1 MKQQT
6 KTNLLLAAILTF
18 VLAVGLILA
27 VSVVMPTKVRAESDV
42 ILSQTF
48 DGADVP
54 AGWEDLIGSV
64 EDGMGQVKQGGL
76 YNIPLPTE
84 SLVASNNYEVSFD
97 IIENAPVDGDAFYF
111 HILGLDGDAPES
123 DGLKS
128 LYLKTAA
135 NGQYWCITP
144 TASYHPI
151 YNNSGDEHGGING
164 TPVDLTEKHTI
175 KFVHCEG
182 YCELWIDGV
191 RRAVSHLSHFG
202 NTNYD
207 SRIAVTE
214 GTITGFAFDART
226 SISIDNVT
234 IKEAKGTSAVYTDT
248 NDSTSVGSSKVFPL
262 AAQELYHDNFEIVG
276 KFAYADITASNY
288 YPTIKLYGLNN
299 SSGLNKIMIPNPNN
313 NEQQIQVPNDYGVA
327 FQAMVN
333 GASVTPQIYAR
344 NPEKEAPDF
353 WASANG
359 NAVTCNETDG
369 VEYRIQ
375 VFGDNIRYYINGEL
389 KIETTFTTLGIV
401 KGHTQ
406 YIRIQS
412 GGGGAYWT
420 DFSYQGFDKET
431 AVTIAT
437 DKTRAKL
444 GEEITLRATMFG
456 AETAETFDWY
466 VDNVA
471 KEVSDLTLTLSDL
484 TEGAHTIVYKSESF
498 VSNEITVEVFDNM
511 ITIESD
517 KSSGYATD
525 TFTFTAD
532 LSGDFTEDAPVW
544 YLDGEALEGETGET
558 LTLTELSV
566 GTHKIV
572 LKNATVTSN
581 EVEIT
586 VNEGTLTLTTAKN
599 NYQITESATVTAE
612 TVGVLESDTLT
623 WKVNGDAVE
632 VEDKVLTIDLSAYK
646 KGDVIIVECK
656 TASGL
661 ESSVTINIYFDIMA
675 EISADSNY
683 KVLNAIEL
691 KAGENYGT
699 FACAEDADGNYL
711 YAIKEADSNFTLS
724 GAIPETMSFA
734 LSYEMYV
741 PEVINNTNY
750 SYPGFTG
757 LNSKYPQGFVEIA
770 VEVNKNGF
778 RPYIKDQAANMEYD
792 VADYGFGTDLSY
804 SGIAKKGDWN
814 KVSYVVSG
822 KYLAMYINDVQV
834 YFVNYPNMTLPSAV
848 AFNVFPDGGSGIPYI
863 RFRNIAV
870 SGIREERPALSS
882 VSISTGKTKIEV
894 NETLEF
900 KANVTPYNADYSAI
914 EWYVNDVKV
923 DGANTLSYVFSSDKA
938 GEYKIYCK
946 IDGISSAVK
955 TVTVEAGGKT
965 PSDGGKLPTYAIAL
979 IAVGAALI
987 VGGGAAAAVIVV
999 KKRKSAGVT
1008 ANDKQT
1014 ADSSD
1019 ENK

>member
-27 VSVVMPTKVRAESDV
+27 ASVVMPTKVRAESDV

-76 YNIPLPTE
+76 YSIPLPAE
-84 SLVASNNYEVSFD
+84 SLVESNNYEVSFD
-97 IIENAPVDGDAFYF
+97 IIRKGEQGDAFFF
-111 HILGLDGDAPES
+111 HIIGLNGNDNTNI
-123 DGLKS
+123 
-128 LYLKTAA
+128 YLASEG
-135 NGQYWCITP
+135 NGQYW
-144 TASYHPI
+144 SLSDFHGHPV
-151 YNNSGDEHGGING
+151 YNNSGEEHGGLNYAG
-164 TPVDLTEKHTI
+164 VDLTQKHTVKI
-175 KFVHCEG
+175 VHFDG
-182 YCELWIDGV
+182 YVELWLDGT

-202 NTNYD
+202 NNNYHA
-207 SRIAVTE
+207 RGEITE
-214 GTITGFAFDART
+214 GKIAGFAFDARLDLY
-226 SISIDNVT
+226 IDNVQ
-234 IKEAKGTSAVYTDT
+234 IKEAKGASVTYSEHSDNMTTD
-248 NDSTSVGSSKVFPL
+248 SSRIFPL
-262 AAQELYHDNFEIVG
+262 SAQNLYNGNFEVVA
-276 KFAYADITASNY
+276 KFAYADITATNY
-288 YPTIKLYGLNN
+288 YPNVTIYGLNN
-299 SSGLNKIMIPNPNN
+299 STGDTNN
-313 NEQQIQVPNDYGVA
+313 GNHYGVA
-327 FQAMVN
+327 FQAY
-333 GASVTPQIYAR
+333 ADREYITPQIFAR
-344 NPEKEAPDF
+344 KVVSIDDTNGKENSD
-353 WASANG
+353 WASASG
-359 NAVTCNETDG
+359 DAVTCNSTDG

-375 VFGDNIRYYINGEL
+375 VFGDNIRYYVNGEL
-389 KIETTFTTLGIV
+389 KIETTFTELGIE
-401 KGHTQ
+401 KGHAQ

-412 GGGGAYWT
+412 GFGGAYWT

-431 AVTIAT
+431 AVTIAA

-444 GEEITLRATMFG
+444 GETVTLNATMFG

-471 KEVSDLTLTLSDL
+471 KEVSELTLTLSDL

-558 LTLTELSV
+558 LVLTELSV
-566 GTHKIV
+566 GTHKVV
-572 LKNATVTSN
+572 LKNETVTSN

-675 EISADSNY
+675 EISADANY
-683 KVLNAIEL
+683 KTLNSVAL
-691 KAGENYGT
+691 VAGQKYGS
-699 FACAEDADGNYL
+699 FDCVEDANGNYL
-711 YAIKEADSNFTLS
+711 ASLS
-724 GAIPETMSFA
+724 GGQGYYSIPNAIPETMSFA

-741 PEVINNTNY
+741 PETIERTNY
-750 SYPGFTG
+750 SYPGFLG
-757 LNSKYPQGFVEIA
+757 LNSKYPDGFVEIA
-770 VEVNKNGF
+770 IEVNKTGF
-778 RPYIKDQAANMEYD
+778 RPYIKDQAAQKEYD
-792 VADYGFGTDLSY
+792 VADYGFGVDLSY

-834 YFVNYPNMTLPSAV
+834 YFVNYPNMTLPSGV
-848 AFNVFPDGGSGIPYI
+848 NFNTWAGDASLTPFI
-863 RFRNIAV
+863 RFRNIEV
-870 SGIREERPALSS
+870 SGIREERPPLSS

-900 KANVTPYNADYSAI
+900 KANVTPYNADYSVI

-923 DGANTLSYVFSSDKA
+923 DGADTLSYTFSQAQA

-955 TVTVEAGGKT
+955 TITVEAGGKT

-1008 ANDKQT
+1008 ADDKQT